1 MREGLFMKYWEF
13 PGGFGLTPTGSNGAG
28 IETFLDNIPMSLT
41 REVLQNSIDAHQK
54 DLDAPVRVEFKFET
68 IQAKEILGE
77 NELIDDILPK
87 AERFW
92 KEKNNADTL
101 HYLET
106 FKSVLTSETIDML
119 VISDYNTTGL
129 NNKNFASLIE
139 GDAYS
144 EKTDETS
151 AGSKGI
157 GKAAP
162 FAASNL
168 RTVFYN
174 SKSTN
179 DGDKFAGV
187 INFVSYRDDEKVS
200 FDGSTASY
208 ITQSRGRLF
217 SDIEVPTRFTQN
229 RQQYGTDLYVMGLK
243 KIENWKEKIILAVL
257 NNFLV
262 ALQNNKLEVIV
273 DDETINEL
281 TLSDYL
287 NSIKETLRIGK
298 YVLST
303 DERNTFYNTYSY
315 YLALSSENK
324 KIFTIPEEWIE
335 EYSFIEDTNDA
346 TLYLVLDEEHPTR
359 RVLQTR
365 RSGMTIFERNRING
379 SIPFSGVFYA
389 TGRELNIF
397 LKNLENVNHDNWSSD
412 REDDSNRKKTEQFL
426 KALYHWYKEKVEEGF
441 GNEDGEAIK
450 AFGLNE
456 LLPMMAP
463 KDGDA
468 DKIED
473 SGITSRVSN
482 VVIKEKASKPS
493 VTDEASESKTL
504 DRIMAEIE
512 LGDGDSTGSG
522 SERKGEGGGNSADN
536 QYGHGE
542 DEPGEQGEVDGGDPS
557 VSVKFTEVNNPDY
570 LKMKIIDVDSDNG
583 MYRLIGI
590 TTKRKTRLGFSFQ
603 SIGENGVAYNK
614 TIKDISSKS
623 ENQVTLH
630 GSKKFSVEDLEV
642 NKRFIVD
649 FTIEEHMRVKMKGVT
664 YELKG

>member
-1 MREGLFMKYWEF
+1 MKYWEF
-13 PGGFGLTPTGSNGAG
+13 PGGYGLTPTGSNGAG

-54 DLDAPVRVEFKFET
+54 NIDEPVRVEFKFEK

-77 NELIDDILPK
+77 DELINDILPK
-87 AERFW
+87 AENFW

-101 HYLET
+101 HYLKT

-129 NNKNFASLIE
+129 NNQNFASLVE
-139 GDAYS
+139 GDGYS
-144 EKTDETS
+144 EKADETS

-174 SKSTN
+174 SMSTH
-179 DGDKFAGV
+179 DGNKFAGV
-187 INFVSYRDDEKVS
+187 INFVSYRDDEKVP
-200 FDGSTASY
+200 FDGAPTTY
-208 ITQSRGRLF
+208 ITQARGRLC
-217 SDIEVPTRFTQN
+217 SDIEVPARFTQS
-229 RQQYGTDLYVMGLK
+229 RQEYGTDLFVMGLK

-262 ALQNNKLEVIV
+262 ALQNNKLEVV
-273 DDETINEL
+273 VGDEQINKL
-281 TLSDYL
+281 TLSGYL
-287 NSIKETLRIGK
+287 KSIKETLKIGD
-298 YVLST
+298 YNLST
-303 DERNTFYNTYSY
+303 DERNTFFNTYSY
-315 YLALSSENK
+315 YLALSSENNK
-324 KIFTIPEEWIE
+324 RFSIPEEWVD
-335 EYSFIEDTNDA
+335 EYSFIENTDEA
-346 TLYLVLDEEHPTR
+346 ALYLVLDEEHPTR

-389 TGRELNIF
+389 TGHKLNVF
-397 LKNLENVNHDNWSSD
+397 LKKLENVNHDNWSTD
-412 REDDSNRKKTEQFL
+412 REDDSNRKKSEQFL
-426 KALYHWYKEKVEEGF
+426 KALYHWYKAKVEECF
-441 GNEDGEAIK
+441 GSEDGEAIK
-450 AFGLNE
+450 AFGLND

-463 KDGDA
+463 KDGNA

-473 SGITSRVSN
+473 SGIISRVSN
-482 VVIKEKASKPS
+482 VAIKEKASKPS
-493 VTDEASESKTL
+493 VTDEDSESKTL
-504 DRIMAEIE
+504 DRIMTEIE

-522 SERKGEGGGNSADN
+522 SERKGEGGGNSSDN

-542 DEPGEQGEVDGGDPS
+542 DEPGEHGEVDGGDPS
-557 VSVKFTEVNNPDY
+557 VSVKFTEVSNPDY
-570 LKMKIIDVDSDNG
+570 LKMKIVDVDSDNG

-590 TTKRKTRLGFSFQ
+590 TTKRKNRLGFSFQ

-614 TIKDISSKS
+614 IIKDISSKS
-623 ENQVTLH
+623 GNQVTLH
-630 GSKKFSVEDLEV
+630 GSKKFSVENLEV
-642 NKRFIVD
+642 NKRFIID
-649 FTIEEHMRVKMKGVT
+649 FTIEDRMRVKMKGVT

>member
-1 MREGLFMKYWEF
+1 MKYWEF

-28 IETFLDNIPMSLT
+28 IETFLDNIPISLT

>member
-1 MREGLFMKYWEF
+1 MKYWEF

-426 KALYHWYKEKVEEGF
+426 KALYHWYKEKGEEGF

-649 FTIEEHMRVKMKGVT
+649 FTIEDHMRVKMKGVT

>member
-1 MREGLFMKYWEF
+1 MKYWEF

-397 LKNLENVNHDNWSSD
+397 LKNLENVNHDNWSSN

-590 TTKRKTRLGFSFQ
+590 ITKRKTRLGFSFQ

>member
-1 MREGLFMKYWEF
+1 MKYWEF

-542 DEPGEQGEVDGGDPS
+542 DEPCEQGEVDGGDPS

>member
-1 MREGLFMKYWEF
+1 MKYWEF

-54 DLDAPVRVEFKFET
+54 DLDAPVRVEFKFKT

-77 NELIDDILPK
+77 NELINDILPK
-87 AERFW
+87 AESFW
-92 KEKNNADTL
+92 KEKNNADRL
-101 HYLET
+101 HYLEI

-174 SKSTN
+174 SMSTH
-179 DGDKFAGV
+179 DGNKFAGV
-187 INFVSYRDDEKVS
+187 INFVSYRDDSKGCSEE
-200 FDGSTASY
+200 STASY
-208 ITQSRGRLF
+208 ITQARGRLC
-217 SDIEVPTRFTQN
+217 SNIEVPTSFTQN
-229 RQQYGTDLYVMGLK
+229 RQEYGTDLYVMGLK

-303 DERNTFYNTYSY
+303 DERNTFHNTYSY

-335 EYSFIEDTNDA
+335 EYSFIEDTDDA
-346 TLYLVLDEEHPTR
+346 TLYLVLDEEHPTK

-426 KALYHWYKEKVEEGF
+426 KALYHWYKAKVEEGF

-482 VVIKEKASKPS
+482 VAIKEKASKPS

-504 DRIMAEIE
+504 DRIMTEIE

-590 TTKRKTRLGFSFQ
+590 TTKRKNRLGFSFQ

-623 ENQVTLH
+623 GNQVTLH

-649 FTIEEHMRVKMKGVT
+649 FTIEDHMRVKMKGVT

>member
-1 MREGLFMKYWEF
+1 M
-13 PGGFGLTPTGSNGAG
+13 
-28 IETFLDNIPMSLT
+28 
-41 REVLQNSIDAHQK
+41 
-54 DLDAPVRVEFKFET
+54 
-68 IQAKEILGE
+68 
-77 NELIDDILPK
+77 
-87 AERFW
+87 

-397 LKNLENVNHDNWSSD
+397 
-412 REDDSNRKKTEQFL
+412 
-426 KALYHWYKEKVEEGF
+426 
-441 GNEDGEAIK
+441 
-450 AFGLNE
+450 
-456 LLPMMAP
+456 
-463 KDGDA
+463 
-468 DKIED
+468 
-473 SGITSRVSN
+473 
-482 VVIKEKASKPS
+482 
-493 VTDEASESKTL
+493 
-504 DRIMAEIE
+504 
-512 LGDGDSTGSG
+512 
-522 SERKGEGGGNSADN
+522 
-536 QYGHGE
+536 
-542 DEPGEQGEVDGGDPS
+542 
-557 VSVKFTEVNNPDY
+557 
-570 LKMKIIDVDSDNG
+570 
-583 MYRLIGI
+583 
-590 TTKRKTRLGFSFQ
+590 
-603 SIGENGVAYNK
+603 
-614 TIKDISSKS
+614 
-623 ENQVTLH
+623 
-630 GSKKFSVEDLEV
+630 
-642 NKRFIVD
+642 
-649 FTIEEHMRVKMKGVT
+649 
-664 YELKG
+664 

>member
-1 MREGLFMKYWEF
+1 MKYWEF

-614 TIKDISSKS
+614 TIKDISLKS

>member
-1 MREGLFMKYWEF
+1 MKYWEF

-542 DEPGEQGEVDGGDPS
+542 DEPVEQGEVDGGDPS

>member
-1 MREGLFMKYWEF
+1 MKYWEF

-522 SERKGEGGGNSADN
+522 ERKGEGGGNSADN

>member
-1 MREGLFMKYWEF
+1 MKYWEF

-590 TTKRKTRLGFSFQ
+590 ITKRKTRLGFSFQ

>member
-1 MREGLFMKYWEF
+1 MKYWEF

-119 VISDYNTTGL
+119 IISDYNTTGL

-649 FTIEEHMRVKMKGVT
+649 FTIEDHMRVKMKGVT

>member
-1 MREGLFMKYWEF
+1 MKYWEF
-13 PGGFGLTPTGSNGAG
+13 PGGYGLTPTGSNGAG

-54 DLDAPVRVEFKFET
+54 NIDEPVRVEFKFEK

-77 NELIDDILPK
+77 DELINDILPK
-87 AERFW
+87 AENFW

-101 HYLET
+101 HYLKT
-106 FKSVLTSETIDML
+106 FKSVLTSKTIDML

-129 NNKNFASLIE
+129 NNQNFASLVE
-139 GDAYS
+139 GDGYS
-144 EKTDETS
+144 EKADETS

-174 SKSTN
+174 IMSTH
-179 DGDKFAGV
+179 DGNKFAGV
-187 INFVSYRDDEKVS
+187 INFVSYRDDEKVP
-200 FDGSTASY
+200 FDGAPTTY
-208 ITQSRGRLF
+208 ITQARGRLC
-217 SDIEVPTRFTQN
+217 SNIEAPERFTQS
-229 RQQYGTDLYVMGLK
+229 RQEYGTDLFVMGLK

-262 ALQNNKLEVIV
+262 ALQNNKLEVV
-273 DDETINEL
+273 VGDEKINKL
-281 TLSDYL
+281 TLSGYL
-287 NSIKETLRIGK
+287 RSIKETLKIGD
-298 YVLST
+298 YNLST
-303 DERNTFYNTYSY
+303 DERNTFFNTYSY
-315 YLALSSENK
+315 YLALSSENNK
-324 KIFTIPEEWIE
+324 RFSIPEEWVD
-335 EYSFIEDTNDA
+335 EYSFIEDTNEA
-346 TLYLVLDEEHPTR
+346 ALYLVLDEEHPTR

-389 TGRELNIF
+389 TGHKLNVF
-397 LKNLENVNHDNWSSD
+397 LKKLENVNHDNWSTD
-412 REDDSNRKKTEQFL
+412 REDDSNRKKSEQFL
-426 KALYHWYKEKVEEGF
+426 KALYHWYKEKVEECF
-441 GNEDGEAIK
+441 GSEDGEAIK

-468 DKIED
+468 DKIKD

-482 VVIKEKASKPS
+482 VEIKAKVSKPS
-493 VTDEASESKTL
+493 VTDEDSESKTL
-504 DRIMAEIE
+504 DRIMTEIE

-522 SERKGEGGGNSADN
+522 SERKGEGGGNSSDN

-542 DEPGEQGEVDGGDPS
+542 DEPGEHGEVDGGDPS
-557 VSVKFTEVNNPDY
+557 VSVKFTEVSNPDY
-570 LKMKIIDVDSDNG
+570 LKMKIVDVDSDNG
-583 MYRLIGI
+583 MYQLIGI
-590 TTKRKTRLGFSFQ
+590 TTKRKNRLGFSFQ

-623 ENQVTLH
+623 GNQVTLH
-630 GSKKFSVEDLEV
+630 GSKKFSVENLEA
-642 NKRFIVD
+642 NKRFVVD
-649 FTIEEHMRVKMKGVT
+649 FTIEDRMRVKMKGVT

>member
-1 MREGLFMKYWEF
+1 MKYWEF

-28 IETFLDNIPMSLT
+28 IETFVDNIPMSLT

>member
-1 MREGLFMKYWEF
+1 MKYWEF
-13 PGGFGLTPTGSNGAG
+13 PGGYGLTPTGSNGAG

-54 DLDAPVRVEFKFET
+54 NIDEPVRVEFKFEK

-77 NELIDDILPK
+77 DELISDILPK
-87 AERFW
+87 AENFW

-101 HYLET
+101 HYLKT
-106 FKSVLTSETIDML
+106 FKSVLTSKTIDML

-129 NNKNFASLIE
+129 NNQNFASLVE
-139 GDAYS
+139 GDGYS
-144 EKTDETS
+144 EKADETS

-174 SKSTN
+174 SMSTH
-179 DGDKFAGV
+179 DGNKFAGV
-187 INFVSYRDDEKVS
+187 INFVSYRDDEKVP
-200 FDGSTASY
+200 FDGASTTY
-208 ITQSRGRLF
+208 ITQARGRLS
-217 SDIEVPTRFTQN
+217 SDIEVPARFTQN
-229 RQQYGTDLYVMGLK
+229 RQEYGTDLFVMGLK

-262 ALQNNKLEVIV
+262 ALQNNKLEVV
-273 DDETINEL
+273 VGDEKINKL
-281 TLSDYL
+281 TLSGYL
-287 NSIKETLRIGK
+287 KSIKETLKIGD
-298 YVLST
+298 YNLST
-303 DERNTFYNTYSY
+303 DERNTFFNTYSY
-315 YLALSSENK
+315 YLALSSENNK
-324 KIFTIPEEWIE
+324 RFSIPEEWVD
-335 EYSFIEDTNDA
+335 EYSFIEDTNEA
-346 TLYLVLDEEHPTR
+346 ALYLILDEEHPTR

-389 TGRELNIF
+389 TGHKLNVF
-397 LKNLENVNHDNWSSD
+397 LKKLENVNHDNWSTD
-412 REDDSNRKKTEQFL
+412 REDDSNRKKSEQFL
-426 KALYHWYKEKVEEGF
+426 KALYHWYKEKVEECF
-441 GNEDGEAIK
+441 GSEDGEAIK

-468 DKIED
+468 DKIKD

-482 VVIKEKASKPS
+482 VEIKAKVSKPS
-493 VTDEASESKTL
+493 VTDEDSESKTL
-504 DRIMAEIE
+504 DRIMTEIE

-522 SERKGEGGGNSADN
+522 SERKGEGGGNSSDN

-542 DEPGEQGEVDGGDPS
+542 DEPGEHGEVDGGDPS
-557 VSVKFTEVNNPDY
+557 VSVKFTEVSNPDY
-570 LKMKIIDVDSDNG
+570 LKMKIVDVDSDNG
-583 MYRLIGI
+583 MYQLIGI
-590 TTKRKTRLGFSFQ
+590 TTKRKNRLGFSFQ

-623 ENQVTLH
+623 GNQVTLH
-630 GSKKFSVEDLEV
+630 GSKKFSVENLEA
-642 NKRFIVD
+642 NKRFVVD
-649 FTIEEHMRVKMKGVT
+649 FTIEDRMRVKMKGVT

>member
-1 MREGLFMKYWEF
+1 MKYWEF
-13 PGGFGLTPTGSNGAG
+13 PGGYGLTPTGSNGAG

-54 DLDAPVRVEFKFET
+54 DLDKPVRVEFKFET

-77 NELIDDILPK
+77 DELINNILPK
-87 AERFW
+87 AENFW

-101 HYLET
+101 HYLKT

-129 NNKNFASLIE
+129 NNQNFASLVE
-139 GDAYS
+139 GDGYS
-144 EKTDETS
+144 EKSDETS

-174 SKSTN
+174 SMSTH
-179 DGDKFAGV
+179 DGNKFAGV
-187 INFVSYRDDEKVS
+187 INFVSYRDDEKVP
-200 FDGSTASY
+200 FDGSSTTY
-208 ITQSRGRLF
+208 ITQARGRLS
-217 SDIEVPTRFTQN
+217 SDIEVPARFTQN
-229 RQQYGTDLYVMGLK
+229 RQEYGTDLFVMGLK

-262 ALQNNKLEVIV
+262 ALQNNKLEVV
-273 DDETINEL
+273 VGDEKINQL

-287 NSIKETLRIGK
+287 KSIKETLKIGE
-298 YVLST
+298 YNLST
-303 DERNTFYNTYSY
+303 EERNTFYNTYSY
-315 YLALSSENK
+315 YLALSSENNK
-324 KIFTIPEEWIE
+324 RFSIPEEWVE
-335 EYSFIEDTNDA
+335 EYPFIEDTDEA
-346 TLYLVLDEEHPTR
+346 ALYLVLDEEHPTR

-389 TGRELNIF
+389 TGHKLNVF
-397 LKNLENVNHDNWSSD
+397 LKKLENVNHDNWSTD
-412 REDDSNRKKTEQFL
+412 REDDSNRKKSEQFL
-426 KALYHWYKEKVEEGF
+426 KALYHWYKAKVEECF
-441 GNEDGEAIK
+441 GSEDGEAIK
-450 AFGLNE
+450 AFGLND
-456 LLPMMAP
+456 LLPMMVP
-463 KDGDA
+463 KDGNA

-482 VVIKEKASKPS
+482 VAIKEKASKPS
-493 VTDEASESKTL
+493 VTDEDSESKTL
-504 DRIMAEIE
+504 DRIMTEIE

-522 SERKGEGGGNSADN
+522 SERKGEGGGGGTSSDN
-536 QYGHGE
+536 QYGQGE

-557 VSVKFTEVNNPDY
+557 VSVKFTEVSNPDY
-570 LKMKIIDVDSDNG
+570 LRMKIIDVDSDNG

-590 TTKRKTRLGFSFQ
+590 TTKRKNRLGFSFQ

-614 TIKDISSKS
+614 IIKDISSKS
-623 ENQVTLH
+623 GNQVTLY
-630 GSKKFSVEDLEV
+630 GSKKFSVENLEV
-642 NKRFIVD
+642 NKRFIID
-649 FTIEEHMRVKMKGVT
+649 FTIEDRMRVKMKGVT

>member
-1 MREGLFMKYWEF
+1 MKYWEF
-13 PGGFGLTPTGSNGAG
+13 PGGYGLTPTGSNGAG

>member
-1 MREGLFMKYWEF
+1 MKYWEF

-365 RSGMTIFERNRING
+365 RSGMTIFEQNRING

>member
-1 MREGLFMKYWEF
+1 M
-13 PGGFGLTPTGSNGAG
+13 
-28 IETFLDNIPMSLT
+28 
-41 REVLQNSIDAHQK
+41 
-54 DLDAPVRVEFKFET
+54 
-68 IQAKEILGE
+68 
-77 NELIDDILPK
+77 
-87 AERFW
+87 
-92 KEKNNADTL
+92 
-101 HYLET
+101 
-106 FKSVLTSETIDML
+106 
-119 VISDYNTTGL
+119 
-129 NNKNFASLIE
+129 
-139 GDAYS
+139 
-144 EKTDETS
+144 
-151 AGSKGI
+151 
-157 GKAAP
+157 
-162 FAASNL
+162 
-168 RTVFYN
+168 
-174 SKSTN
+174 
-179 DGDKFAGV
+179 
-187 INFVSYRDDEKVS
+187 
-200 FDGSTASY
+200 
-208 ITQSRGRLF
+208 
-217 SDIEVPTRFTQN
+217 
-229 RQQYGTDLYVMGLK
+229 
-243 KIENWKEKIILAVL
+243 
-257 NNFLV
+257 
-262 ALQNNKLEVIV
+262 
-273 DDETINEL
+273 
-281 TLSDYL
+281 
-287 NSIKETLRIGK
+287 
-298 YVLST
+298 
-303 DERNTFYNTYSY
+303 
-315 YLALSSENK
+315 
-324 KIFTIPEEWIE
+324 
-335 EYSFIEDTNDA
+335 
-346 TLYLVLDEEHPTR
+346 LDEEHPTR

>member
-1 MREGLFMKYWEF
+1 MKYWEF

-54 DLDAPVRVEFKFET
+54 DLNAPVRVEFKFET

-87 AERFW
+87 AEHFW

-144 EKTDETS
+144 EKNDETS

-174 SKSTN
+174 SISTH
-179 DGDKFAGV
+179 DGNKFAGV

-200 FDGSTASY
+200 FDGASTSY
-208 ITQSRGRLF
+208 ITQARGRLCN
-217 SDIEVPTRFTQN
+217 DIKVPARFTQN
-229 RQQYGTDLYVMGLK
+229 RQEYGTDLFVMGLK

-257 NNFLV
+257 NNFIV
-262 ALQNNKLEVIV
+262 ALQNNKLEVV
-273 DDETINEL
+273 VGDEKINQL
-281 TLSDYL
+281 TLLDYL
-287 NSIKETLRIGK
+287 KSIKETLKIGD
-298 YVLST
+298 YNLST

-315 YLALSSENK
+315 YLALSSENHK
-324 KIFTIPEEWIE
+324 GFSIPEEWVE
-335 EYSFIEDTNDA
+335 EYPFIEDTDDA

-389 TGRELNIF
+389 TGHKLNVF
-397 LKNLENVNHDNWSSD
+397 LKKLENVNHDNWSTD
-412 REDDSNRKKTEQFL
+412 REDDSNRKKSEQFL
-426 KALYHWYKEKVEEGF
+426 KALYHWYKGKVEECF
-441 GNEDGEAIK
+441 GSEDGEAIK
-450 AFGLNE
+450 AFGLND

-463 KDGDA
+463 KDGNA

-482 VVIKEKASKPS
+482 VAIKEKASKPS
-493 VTDEASESKTL
+493 VTDEDSESKTL
-504 DRIMAEIE
+504 DRIMTEIE
-512 LGDGDSTGSG
+512 LGDGASTGSG
-522 SERKGEGGGNSADN
+522 SERKGEGGGNSSDN

-557 VSVKFTEVNNPDY
+557 VSVKFTEVSNPDY
-570 LKMKIIDVDSDNG
+570 LKLKIIDVDSDNG
-583 MYRLIGI
+583 MYQLIGI
-590 TTKRKTRLGFSFQ
+590 TTKRKNRLGFSFQ

-623 ENQVTLH
+623 GNQVTLH
-630 GSKKFSVEDLEV
+630 GSKKFSVENLEA
-642 NKRFIVD
+642 NKRFVVD
-649 FTIEEHMRVKMKGVT
+649 FTIEDRMRVKMKGVT

>member
-1 MREGLFMKYWEF
+1 MKYWEF

-482 VVIKEKASKPS
+482 IVIKEKASKPS

-649 FTIEEHMRVKMKGVT
+649 FTIEDHMRVKMKGVT

>member
-1 MREGLFMKYWEF
+1 MKYWEF

-168 RTVFYN
+168 RIVFYN

-649 FTIEEHMRVKMKGVT
+649 FTIEDHMRVKMKGVT

>member
-1 MREGLFMKYWEF
+1 MKYWEF

>member
-1 MREGLFMKYWEF
+1 MKYWEF

-482 VVIKEKASKPS
+482 VVMKEKASKPS

-649 FTIEEHMRVKMKGVT
+649 FTIEDHMRVKMKGVT

>member
-1 MREGLFMKYWEF
+1 MRLFV
-13 PGGFGLTPTGSNGAG
+13 L
-28 IETFLDNIPMSLT
+28 SL
-41 REVLQNSIDAHQK
+41 N
-54 DLDAPVRVEFKFET
+54 FET

-77 NELIDDILPK
+77 NELINDILPK
-87 AERFW
+87 AEHFW

-144 EKTDETS
+144 EKNDETS

-174 SKSTN
+174 SISTH
-179 DGDKFAGV
+179 DGNKFAGV

-200 FDGSTASY
+200 FDGASTSY
-208 ITQSRGRLF
+208 ITQARGRLCN
-217 SDIEVPTRFTQN
+217 DIKVPARFTQN
-229 RQQYGTDLYVMGLK
+229 RQEYGTDLFVMGLK

-257 NNFLV
+257 NNFIV
-262 ALQNNKLEVIV
+262 ALQNNKLEVV
-273 DDETINEL
+273 VGDEKINQL
-281 TLSDYL
+281 TLLDYL
-287 NSIKETLRIGK
+287 KSIKETLKIGD
-298 YVLST
+298 YNLST

-315 YLALSSENK
+315 YLALSSENHK
-324 KIFTIPEEWIE
+324 GFSIPEEWVE
-335 EYSFIEDTNDA
+335 EYPFIEDTDDA

-389 TGRELNIF
+389 TGHKLNVF
-397 LKNLENVNHDNWSSD
+397 LKKLENVNHDNWSTD
-412 REDDSNRKKTEQFL
+412 REDDSNRKKSEQFL
-426 KALYHWYKEKVEEGF
+426 KALYHWYKGKVEECF
-441 GNEDGEAIK
+441 GSEDGEAIK
-450 AFGLNE
+450 AFGLND

-463 KDGDA
+463 KDGNA

-482 VVIKEKASKPS
+482 VAIKEKASKPS
-493 VTDEASESKTL
+493 VTDEDSESKTL
-504 DRIMAEIE
+504 DRIMTEIE
-512 LGDGDSTGSG
+512 LGDGASTGSG
-522 SERKGEGGGNSADN
+522 SERKGEGGGNSSDN

-557 VSVKFTEVNNPDY
+557 VSVKFTEVSNPDY
-570 LKMKIIDVDSDNG
+570 LKLKIIDVDSDNS
-583 MYRLIGI
+583 MYQLIGI
-590 TTKRKTRLGFSFQ
+590 TTKRKNRLGFSFQ

-623 ENQVTLH
+623 GNQVTLH
-630 GSKKFSVEDLEV
+630 GSKKFSVENLEA
-642 NKRFIVD
+642 NKRFVVD
-649 FTIEEHMRVKMKGVT
+649 FTIEDRMRVKMKGVT

>member
-1 MREGLFMKYWEF
+1 MKYWEF

-92 KEKNNADTL
+92 KKKNNADTL

-649 FTIEEHMRVKMKGVT
+649 FTIEDHMRVKMKGVT

>member
-1 MREGLFMKYWEF
+1 MKYWEF

-397 LKNLENVNHDNWSSD
+397 LKNLENVNDDNLSKD

-664 YELKG
+664 YVLKG

>member
-1 MREGLFMKYWEF
+1 MKYWEF

-397 LKNLENVNHDNWSSD
+397 LKNLENVNHDNWGSD

-649 FTIEEHMRVKMKGVT
+649 FTIEDHMRVKMKGVT

>member
-1 MREGLFMKYWEF
+1 MKYWEF

-257 NNFLV
+257 NNFIV

>member
-1 MREGLFMKYWEF
+1 MKYWEF

-614 TIKDISSKS
+614 TIKDISSKR

>member
-1 MREGLFMKYWEF
+1 MKYWEF

-179 DGDKFAGV
+179 NGDKFAGV

>member
-1 MREGLFMKYWEF
+1 MKYWEF

-463 KDGDA
+463 KYGDA

>member
-1 MREGLFMKYWEF
+1 MKYWEF

-54 DLDAPVRVEFKFET
+54 NLNAPVRVEFKFET

-649 FTIEEHMRVKMKGVT
+649 FTIEDHMRVKMKGVT

>member
-1 MREGLFMKYWEF
+1 MKYWEF

-262 ALQNNKLEVIV
+262 ALQYNKLEVIV

>member
-1 MREGLFMKYWEF
+1 MKYWEF

-324 KIFTIPEEWIE
+324 KIFTILEEWIE

>member
-1 MREGLFMKYWEF
+1 MKYWEF

-77 NELIDDILPK
+77 NELINDILPK
-87 AERFW
+87 AENFW

-101 HYLET
+101 HYLKT

-129 NNKNFASLIE
+129 NNQNFASLIE
-139 GDAYS
+139 GDGYS
-144 EKTDETS
+144 EKSDETS

-174 SKSTN
+174 SMSTH
-179 DGDKFAGV
+179 DGNKFAGV

-200 FDGSTASY
+200 FDESTASY
-208 ITQSRGRLF
+208 ITQARGRL
-217 SDIEVPTRFTQN
+217 SCDIEVPARFTQN
-229 RQQYGTDLYVMGLK
+229 RQEYGTDLFVIGLK

-262 ALQNNKLEVIV
+262 ALQNNKLEVV
-273 DDETINEL
+273 VGDERINQL
-281 TLSDYL
+281 TLSGYL
-287 NSIKETLRIGK
+287 KSIKETLKIGD
-298 YVLST
+298 YNLST

-315 YLALSSENK
+315 YLALSSENNK
-324 KIFTIPEEWIE
+324 RFSIPEEWVE
-335 EYSFIEDTNDA
+335 EYPFIENTGEA

-389 TGRELNIF
+389 TGHKLNVF
-397 LKNLENVNHDNWSSD
+397 LKKLENVNHDNWSTD
-412 REDDSNRKKTEQFL
+412 REDDSNRKKSEQFL
-426 KALYHWYKEKVEEGF
+426 KALYHWYKAKVEECF
-441 GNEDGEAIK
+441 GSEDGEAIK
-450 AFGLNE
+450 AFGLND

-463 KDGDA
+463 KDGNA

-473 SGITSRVSN
+473 SGITSRVNN
-482 VVIKEKASKPS
+482 VAIKEKASKPS

-504 DRIMAEIE
+504 DRIMTEIE

-522 SERKGEGGGNSADN
+522 SERKGEGGGNSSDN

-557 VSVKFTEVNNPDY
+557 VSVKFTEVNNPDF

-590 TTKRKTRLGFSFQ
+590 TTKRKNRLGFSFQ

-614 TIKDISSKS
+614 TIKEVSSKS
-623 ENQVTLH
+623 GNQVKLH
-630 GSKKFSVEDLEV
+630 GSKKFSVEDLEIT
-642 NKRFIVD
+642 KRFVVD
-649 FTIEEHMRVKMKGVT
+649 FTIEDRMRVKMKGVT